1 MATIMAAQDEEKALF
16 ANFYNAFAENDLDLL
31 KSVVTPD
38 WQDIPLA
45 PGQGAGP
52 DGIAPLLG
60 YFKAAFPDMKIVIHE
75 IFGAGER
82 VAVRAEITGTHRG
95 EFLGIAP
102 TNKTVSIALHEF
114 HYVRDG
120 RITHTWHL
128 EDWFGMLNQIG
139 VWPAK

>member
-1 MATIMAAQDEEKALF
+1 MATLRATQSEEKILLGK
-16 ANFYNAFAENDLDLL
+16 FYRAFAENDLDLL

-38 WQDIPLA
+38 WQDIP
-45 PGQGAGP
+45 GQGAGP

-60 YFKAAFPDMKIVIHE
+60 SFKAAFPDMEIVVHE

-82 VAVRAEITGTHRG
+82 VAVRAEIKGTQRG

-102 TNKTVSIALHEF
+102 TNTPVSIALHEF
-114 HYVRDG
+114 HYVREG